1 MVLVT
6 ARNNIIIIII
16 INIILPYIMTPVGD
30 PLLRSTR

>member
-6 ARNNIIIIII
+6 ARNNIIIII